1 MSLKQRLGL
10 AAEPV
15 FLMDGSAFI
24 YRGFFANRN
33 MQRSD
38 GFPTN
43 SLVVVSRVLL
53 RILREERP
61 RYFAFVQDGKGP
73 NFRHEI
79 FPLYKANRDAT
90 PEDLVRQ
97 LDPIHRM
104 VRALGLRLEVS
115 QGCEADDCIAS
126 LAARFAA
133 EHPVIIVSGDK
144 DLKQCLGPNVYMWD
158 PASKEEKLVSEAD
171 FTAESGV
178 TPAQWPDVQAL
189 IGDTSDNIPG
199 VPGIGPKTARQI
211 FSICPSLEDI
221 RDHFVLLPPK
231 MQAKLQAHLENMF
244 TWRELTTLRRDFC
257 PGVTLEDLRV
267 RPLDAATCA
276 LLTEEFELFALRR
289 ELAALDRLQAAE
301 ADLPEEFLDAGSIRE
316 DAQPAAGKKTAAE
329 QASLPLAQPARS
341 GRATSQMSL
350 LDAMPQESAPAL
362 DDVSALPDCGDARVA
377 LIWAHGD
384 REAPY
389 LAVEGAD
396 GSSLGEWQWK
406 GPVAELARWLA
417 PARTLV
423 TADLKGMLTSA
434 SCWQF
439 LAGRA
444 GDCIDLGVA
453 AYLLNPEE
461 NDYGWPRLS
470 ARWGAVLRHELE
482 SRGETAPG
490 PARLGLAMAQ
500 LFEQR
505 MEKDGLLEL
514 FRRLEMPLL
523 PVLAGM
529 EQSGVAIDAAAF
541 RAFLDDVQGR
551 LDQLTAHVYELA
563 GTQFNIRS
571 AQQLGDVLFNG
582 LGLPAPRKTKGGQA
596 STSQQTLEKLAG
608 QHPVVDS
615 ILPYRKLEKMR
626 STYLDP
632 LPRLVDPQGRI
643 HTTFNQKATATG
655 RLSSSNPNLQ
665 NIPVRGPLGKRMRS
679 CFIAGPGRLLV
690 SADYSQVEL
699 RVLAHV
705 SQDPALLEAFRN
717 GEDIHARTAALV
729 YDLPP
734 DQVSPDQ
741 RRNAKTINFGLI
753 YGMGAQKLAQELK
766 ISTTQAKD
774 FIARYFERLQGLKEF
789 YEGVEASARKHG
801 FVTTLGGRRRLL
813 PDINSASGQAAALAR
828 RQAIN
833 TVIQGSAADIIKLAM
848 LAVARDE
855 RLRELDARLLLQVH
869 DELLLEVPA
878 DAAEEAGALVARLM
892 QDVCPAG
899 KELSVP
905 LLVDWGTGHDW
916 GAAH

>member
-257 PGVTLEDLRV
+257 PGVTLDDLRV

-316 DAQPAAGKKTAAE
+316 DAQPAAGKKAAAE

-615 ILPYRKLEKMR
+615 ILQYRKLEKMR

-766 ISTTQAKD
+766 VSTTQAKD

>member
-257 PGVTLEDLRV
+257 PGVTLDDLRV

-316 DAQPAAGKKTAAE
+316 DAQPAAGKKAAAE

-423 TADLKGMLTSA
+423 TADLKGLLTSA
-434 SCWQF
+434 PCWQF

-615 ILPYRKLEKMR
+615 ILQYRKLEKMR

-899 KELSVP
+899 RELSVP

>member
-24 YRGFFANRN
+24 YRGFFTNRN

-257 PGVTLEDLRV
+257 PGVTLDDLRV

-514 FRRLEMPLL
+514 FRQLEMPLL

-615 ILPYRKLEKMR
+615 ILQYRKLEKMR

>member
-79 FPLYKANRDAT
+79 FPLYKTNRDAT

-97 LDPIHRM
+97 LDPIQRM

-126 LAARFAA
+126 LAARFAG

-178 TPAQWPDVQAL
+178 TPGQWPDVQAL

-231 MQAKLQAHLENMF
+231 LQAKLQEHLENMF
-244 TWRELTTLRRDFC
+244 IWRQLTTLSREAC
-257 PGVTLEDLRV
+257 PGVTLDDLRV

-316 DAQPAAGKKTAAE
+316 DARPAAGKKAAAE

-396 GSSLGEWQWK
+396 GGSLGEWQWT

-423 TADLKGMLTSA
+423 TADLKGLLTSA
-434 SCWQF
+434 PCWQF

-444 GDCIDLGVA
+444 ADCIDLGVA

-482 SRGETAPG
+482 SRGETASG

-541 RAFLDDVQGR
+541 RAFLDDVQGQ

-615 ILPYRKLEKMR
+615 ILQYRKLEKMR

-766 ISTTQAKD
+766 ISTAQAKD

>member
-24 YRGFFANRN
+24 YRGFFTNRN

-257 PGVTLEDLRV
+257 PGVTLDDLRV

-316 DAQPAAGKKTAAE
+316 DAQPAAGKKAAAE

-434 SCWQF
+434 PCWQF

-615 ILPYRKLEKMR
+615 ILQYRKLEKMR

-869 DELLLEVPA
+869 DELLLEVRA

>member
-514 FRRLEMPLL
+514 FRQLEMPLL

-615 ILPYRKLEKMR
+615 ILQYRKLEKMR

-717 GEDIHARTAALV
+717 GEDIPARTAALV
-729 YDLPP
+729 YDRPP

>member
-24 YRGFFANRN
+24 YRGFFTNRN

-257 PGVTLEDLRV
+257 PGVTLDDLRV

-316 DAQPAAGKKTAAE
+316 DAQPAAGKKAAAE

-423 TADLKGMLTSA
+423 TADLKGLLTSA
-434 SCWQF
+434 PCWQF

-514 FRRLEMPLL
+514 FRQLEMPLL

-615 ILPYRKLEKMR
+615 ILQYRKLEKMR

-734 DQVSPDQ
+734 DQVNPDQ

>member
-24 YRGFFANRN
+24 YRGFFTNRN

-257 PGVTLEDLRV
+257 PGVTLDDLRV

-316 DAQPAAGKKTAAE
+316 DAQPAAGKKAAAE

-434 SCWQF
+434 PCWQF

-615 ILPYRKLEKMR
+615 ILQYRKLEKMR

-813 PDINSASGQAAALAR
+813 PDINSASGQAAARAR

>member
-97 LDPIHRM
+97 LDPIQRM

-126 LAARFAA
+126 LAARFAG

-178 TPAQWPDVQAL
+178 TPGQWPDVQAL

-231 MQAKLQAHLENMF
+231 LQAKLQEHLENMF
-244 TWRELTTLRRDFC
+244 IWRQLTTLSREAC
-257 PGVTLEDLRV
+257 PGVTLDDLRV

-316 DAQPAAGKKTAAE
+316 DARPAAGKKAAAE

-396 GSSLGEWQWK
+396 GGSLGEWQWT

-423 TADLKGMLTSA
+423 TADLKGLLTSA
-434 SCWQF
+434 PCWQF

-444 GDCIDLGVA
+444 ADCIDLGVA

-482 SRGETAPG
+482 NRGETAPG

-541 RAFLDDVQGR
+541 RAFLDDVQGQ

-615 ILPYRKLEKMR
+615 ILQYRKLEKMR

-753 YGMGAQKLAQELK
+753 YGMGAQKLAQALK
-766 ISTTQAKD
+766 ISTAQAKD

-916 GAAH
+916 GTAH

>member
-97 LDPIHRM
+97 LDPILRM

-434 SCWQF
+434 PCWQF

-615 ILPYRKLEKMR
+615 ILQYRKLEKMR

>member
-257 PGVTLEDLRV
+257 PGVTLDDLRV

-316 DAQPAAGKKTAAE
+316 DAQPAAGKKAAAE

-423 TADLKGMLTSA
+423 TADLKGLLTSA
-434 SCWQF
+434 PCWQF

-615 ILPYRKLEKMR
+615 ILQYRKLEKMR

-690 SADYSQVEL
+690 SADYLQVEL

>member
-257 PGVTLEDLRV
+257 PGVTLDDLRV

-316 DAQPAAGKKTAAE
+316 DAQPAAGKKAAAE

-423 TADLKGMLTSA
+423 TADLKGLLTSA
-434 SCWQF
+434 PCWQF

-514 FRRLEMPLL
+514 FRQLEMPLL

-615 ILPYRKLEKMR
+615 ILQYRKLEKMR

>member
-231 MQAKLQAHLENMF
+231 MQAKLQAHLENLF

-257 PGVTLEDLRV
+257 PGVTLDDLRV

-316 DAQPAAGKKTAAE
+316 DAQPAAGKKAAAE

-434 SCWQF
+434 PCWQF

-551 LDQLTAHVYELA
+551 LNQLTAHVYELA

-615 ILPYRKLEKMR
+615 ILQYRKLEKMR

>member
-97 LDPIHRM
+97 LDPIQRM

-126 LAARFAA
+126 LAARFAG

-158 PASKEEKLVSEAD
+158 LASKEEKLVSEAD

-178 TPAQWPDVQAL
+178 TPGQWPDVQAL

-231 MQAKLQAHLENMF
+231 LQAKLQEHLENMF
-244 TWRELTTLRRDFC
+244 IWRQLTTLSREAC
-257 PGVTLEDLRV
+257 PGVTLDDLRV

-316 DAQPAAGKKTAAE
+316 DARPAAGKKAAAE

-396 GSSLGEWQWK
+396 GGSLGEWQWT

-423 TADLKGMLTSA
+423 TADLKGLLTSA
-434 SCWQF
+434 PCWQF

-444 GDCIDLGVA
+444 ADCIDLGVA

-482 SRGETAPG
+482 NRGETAPG

-541 RAFLDDVQGR
+541 RAFLDDVQGQ

-615 ILPYRKLEKMR
+615 ILQYRKLEKMR

-766 ISTTQAKD
+766 ISTAQAKD

>member
-97 LDPIHRM
+97 LDPILRM

-257 PGVTLEDLRV
+257 PGVTLDDLRV

-316 DAQPAAGKKTAAE
+316 DAQPAAGKKAAAE

-423 TADLKGMLTSA
+423 TADLKGLLTSA
-434 SCWQF
+434 PCWQF

-470 ARWGAVLRHELE
+470 ARWGVVLRHELE

-514 FRRLEMPLL
+514 FRQLEMPLL

-615 ILPYRKLEKMR
+615 ILQYRKLEKMR

-734 DQVSPDQ
+734 DQVNPDQ

>member
-257 PGVTLEDLRV
+257 PGVTLDDLRV

-316 DAQPAAGKKTAAE
+316 DAQPAAGKKAAAE

-434 SCWQF
+434 PCWQF
-439 LAGRA
+439 LAGRT

-541 RAFLDDVQGR
+541 RAFLDDVQGQ

-615 ILPYRKLEKMR
+615 ILQYRKLEKMR

-766 ISTTQAKD
+766 ISTAQAKD

>member
-257 PGVTLEDLRV
+257 PGVTLDDLRV

-316 DAQPAAGKKTAAE
+316 DAQPAAGKKAAAE

-434 SCWQF
+434 PCWQF

-615 ILPYRKLEKMR
+615 ILQYRKLEKMR

-766 ISTTQAKD
+766 ISTAQAKD

>member
-257 PGVTLEDLRV
+257 PGVTLDDLRV

-316 DAQPAAGKKTAAE
+316 DAQPAAGKKAAAE
-329 QASLPLAQPARS
+329 QASLPLAQSARS
-341 GRATSQMSL
+341 GRATSQISL

-423 TADLKGMLTSA
+423 TADLKGLLTSA

-615 ILPYRKLEKMR
+615 ILQYRKLEKMR

-801 FVTTLGGRRRLL
+801 LVTTLGGRRRLL

-899 KELSVP
+899 RELSVP

>member
-257 PGVTLEDLRV
+257 PGVTLDDLRV

-490 PARLGLAMAQ
+490 PARLGLTMAQ

-615 ILPYRKLEKMR
+615 ILQYRKLEKMR

>member
-316 DAQPAAGKKTAAE
+316 DAQPAAGKKAAAE

-615 ILPYRKLEKMR
+615 ILQYRKLEKMR

-717 GEDIHARTAALV
+717 GGDIHARTAALV

-766 ISTTQAKD
+766 ISTAQAKD

-878 DAAEEAGALVARLM
+878 DAAEEAGTLVARLM

>member
-97 LDPIHRM
+97 LDPILRM

-423 TADLKGMLTSA
+423 TADLKGLLTSA

-615 ILPYRKLEKMR
+615 ILQYRKLEKMR

>member
-257 PGVTLEDLRV
+257 PGVTLDDLRV

-316 DAQPAAGKKTAAE
+316 DAQPAAGKKAAAE

-377 LIWAHGD
+377 LIWTHGD

-423 TADLKGMLTSA
+423 TADLKGLLTSA
-434 SCWQF
+434 PCWQF

-615 ILPYRKLEKMR
+615 ILQYRKLEKMR

>member
-97 LDPIHRM
+97 LDPIQRM

-126 LAARFAA
+126 LAARFAG

-178 TPAQWPDVQAL
+178 TPGQWPDVQAL

-231 MQAKLQAHLENMF
+231 LQAKLQEHLENMF
-244 TWRELTTLRRDFC
+244 IWRQLTTLSREAC
-257 PGVTLEDLRV
+257 PGVTLDDLRV

-316 DAQPAAGKKTAAE
+316 DARPAAGKKAAAE

-362 DDVSALPDCGDARVA
+362 DDVSALPDCGGARVA

-396 GSSLGEWQWK
+396 GSSLGEWQWT

-423 TADLKGMLTSA
+423 TADLKGLLTSA
-434 SCWQF
+434 PCWQF

-444 GDCIDLGVA
+444 ADCIDLGVA

-461 NDYGWPRLS
+461 NDYGWSRLS

-482 SRGETAPG
+482 NRGETAPG

-541 RAFLDDVQGR
+541 RAFLDDVQGQ

-615 ILPYRKLEKMR
+615 ILQYRKLEKMR

-717 GEDIHARTAALV
+717 GADLHARTAALV

>member
-257 PGVTLEDLRV
+257 PGVTLDDLRV

-316 DAQPAAGKKTAAE
+316 DAQPAAGKKAAAE

-406 GPVAELARWLA
+406 GPVAELARWLV

-434 SCWQF
+434 PCWQF

-541 RAFLDDVQGR
+541 RAFLDDVQGQ

-615 ILPYRKLEKMR
+615 ILQYRKLEKMR

-766 ISTTQAKD
+766 ISTAQAKD

>member
-97 LDPIHRM
+97 LDPILRM

-257 PGVTLEDLRV
+257 PGVTLDDLRV

-316 DAQPAAGKKTAAE
+316 DAQPAAGKKAAAE

-423 TADLKGMLTSA
+423 TADLKGLLTSA

-615 ILPYRKLEKMR
+615 ILQYRKLEKMR